1 MVVSWF
7 QGMGMGMGMNKE
19 IGMGM
24 EMEMNYVNVS
34 FRDIL
39 ISLYQIIHYQ

>member
-7 QGMGMGMGMNKE
+7 QGMGMNKE

-24 EMEMNYVNVS
+24 GMGMGMNYVNVS

-39 ISLYQIIHYQ
+39 ISLYQIRHYQ